1 MQAQL
6 SREYVPTYMRPDFA
20 QSLDRSRPRELL
32 TANPLR
38 SGSLEY
44 RYTDTGETTTVP
56 NIWYNQTIAAN
67 VARIRYDASRYDEHV
82 RQLTEN
88 PPIGYSKEAIRRE
101 ISQYRRRASIA
112 REAADRLERGQES
125 FLSQVSDFFRT
136 HSVS

>member
-6 SREYVPTYMRPDFA
+6 SREYVPTYMRADFA

-32 TANPLR
+32 TGNPLR

-56 NIWYNQTIAAN
+56 NIWYNQTIEAI
-67 VARIRYDASRYDEHV
+67 VSRIRYDATCHDEKV
-82 RQLTEN
+82 RQLTES

-101 ISQYRRRASIA
+101 ISQYRNRAIIA
-112 REAADRLERGQES
+112 REAAHRLELEQES
-125 FLSQVSDFFRT
+125 FFSQMSDFFRDHFPT
-136 HSVS
+136 